1 MRILLA
7 EDERDLNEII
17 VRKLT
22 AEGYSVDA
30 CFDGEEAAG
39 ILSYTDYDAVI
50 LDIMMPGADGFS
62 VLRRLRDGADL
73 NANPGQVAGW
83 LCAGMFLRP

>member
-62 VLRRLRDGADL
+62 VLRRLRDAKK
-73 NANPGQVAGW
+73 AK
-83 LCAGMFLRP
+83 

>member
-1 MRILLA
+1 MKLCYNKKEVTHMRILLA

-39 ILSYTDYDAVI
+39 ILS
-50 LDIMMPGADGFS
+50 
-62 VLRRLRDGADL
+62 
-73 NANPGQVAGW
+73 
-83 LCAGMFLRP
+83 